1 MDINEALKLA
11 LPLLA
16 MIVSYA
22 IQKAHFS
29 DGTNTTIAGVTVLG
43 ATAASLFIQGKFT
56 GNLYSDALLVASA
69 SVALQAEA
77 FAPLQQYLRANLL
90 SRPRDLS
97 VKPTVQSWP
106 NGDGSQRGE

>member
-16 MIVSYA
+16 MIVSYG

-29 DGTNTTIAGVTVLG
+29 NQANTTIAGVTVLL
-43 ATAASLFIQGKFT
+43 ATGGSLLLQGKFT
-56 GNLYSDALLVASA
+56 GNLYSDAMLIASA

-77 FAPLQQYLRANLL
+77 FSPLQQYLRNNFLPGS
-90 SRPRDLS
+90 SRRPS
-97 VKPTVQSWP
+97 VMATVKDW
-106 NGDGSQRGE
+106 NGDKSE